1 MAVGFRGGSS
11 LGGSR
16 GINFDS
22 DYFKVAPSPLGE
34 LLTTAQK
41 ASMGYDGGGSGS
53 GSTGPLGGYD
63 PVSGIADY
71 ALYQGVDPY
80 LGNFS
85 GESGQKPDYF
95 TKEGKLTK
103 EDKANYLDAIGGF
116 VYNPKTKEFE
126 VGDYLLDK
134 IAPEYSDYY
143 DTMLLGLNNPNLTA
157 DKLQDIEKN
166 RINVQKGILDITKN
180 NPGANAQDIIDSYN
194 ESFTGFDSS
203 GNFTDPEF
211 TDPFNT
217 QVTFDQFHNQN
228 MQNNPDVHQG
238 SVFDEGGIFSGSFW
252 ANKGGKVPAS
262 NGGK

>member
-1 MAVGFRGGSS
+1 MAVGFRGSSS
-11 LGGSR
+11 LGGSS

-22 DYFKVAPSPLGE
+22 DYFNVKPSPLGK

-41 ASMGYDGGGSGS
+41 ADMGYDGGGSGS

-63 PVSGIADY
+63 PITGVADNKFY
-71 ALYQGVDPY
+71 GSSPRITGDGPPRL
-80 LGNFS
+80 
-85 GESGQKPDYF
+85 ETPDYF
-95 TKEGKLTK
+95 TKKGKLTK
-103 EDKANYLDAIGGF
+103 EDKADYLDDIGGF
-116 VYNPKTKEFE
+116 VYNPGTKEFE
-126 VGDYLLDK
+126 AGSYLLDS
-134 IAPEYSDYY
+134 IAPEYSDYL

-157 DKLQDIEKN
+157 DKLQDIENN
-166 RINVQKGILDITKN
+166 RLNVQKGILDITKN

>member
-22 DYFKVAPSPLGE
+22 DYFKVAPSPMGVPLSAAE
-34 LLTTAQK
+34 K
-41 ASMGYDGGGSGS
+41 ASMGYGGGDSTS

-63 PVSGIADY
+63 PIPGKGKNNNVSGIAGNEFY
-71 ALYQGVDPY
+71 GSSPRITGEGPPT
-80 LGNFS
+80 LGT
-85 GESGQKPDYF
+85 PDYF
-95 TKEGKLTK
+95 TKKGKLTQ
-103 EDKANYLDAIGGF
+103 EDKANYLDDIGGF
-116 VYNPKTKEFE
+116 VYNPATKEFE

-157 DKLQDIEKN
+157 DKLQDIENN
-166 RINVQKGILDITKN
+166 RLNVQKGILDITAN
-180 NPGANAQDIIDSYN
+180 NPTADAKDIIDSYN

-203 GNFTDPEF
+203 GNMI
-211 TDPFNT
+211 DPFVSDPFAGIPDYS
-217 QVTFDQFHNQN
+217 QPNQ
-228 MQNNPDVHQG
+228 
-238 SVFDEGGIFSGSFW
+238 SVFDDGGIFSGSFF
-252 ANKGGKVPAS
+252 ANQGGRVPAS